1 MVTKVTY
8 CGLTPQGIVPEDVE
22 EGQGAAVTVGRVLP
36 AASPMTLHSHSI
48 VLSLWCAQPIL
59 QSVVVAILWRRK
71 LHKQF
76 PVFFLFLLV
85 QVANFAIMFPLWLTG
100 IDTMYFWLFWLGEA
114 VNAVLGFKVIHEIFL
129 DVFRP
134 YHTLKD
140 LGTLLFKWAGVVM
153 LLVSV
158 VVAFSSSSD
167 QHPMMN
173 AITTLQL
180 SVRIVQVGL
189 ILFLL
194 LFSSFLGVS
203 RKQVSFGISLGFGL
217 FGGVE
222 LMLLALNSGGF
233 IRHDNF
239 DLINMLTYN
248 FAIFVWL
255 GYSFSRK
262 AGREAAV
269 NRLQTQRWEQGLA
282 DLQPTVPS
290 DSLIPMFEGM
300 VERAFSRSSNL
311 EQRTDHLEQRADHL
325 PLSRPGKPQKANSA
339 AAGSNSRP

>member
-1 MVTKVTY
+1 
-8 CGLTPQGIVPEDVE
+8 
-22 EGQGAAVTVGRVLP
+22 
-36 AASPMTLHSHSI
+36 MTLHSHTI
-48 VLSLWCAQPIL
+48 VLSLWCAQPTL
-59 QSVVVAILWRRK
+59 QSVVAVILWRRK

-76 PVFFLFLLV
+76 PVFFLFLLA
-85 QVANFAIMFPLWLTG
+85 QVANFAITFPLWLTR
-100 IDTMYFWLFWLGEA
+100 IDTAYFWLFWLGEA

-189 ILFLL
+189 IFFLL
-194 LFSSFLGVS
+194 LFSRFLGVS
-203 RKQVSFGISLGFGL
+203 WKQISFGISLGFGL
-217 FGGVE
+217 FAGME
-222 LMLLALNSGGF
+222 LMLWALNSGGF
-233 IRHDNF
+233 VRHDNF

-248 FAIFVWL
+248 FAVVVWL

-262 AGREAAV
+262 AGREASV

-282 DLQPTVPS
+282 DLQPAVPS

-311 EQRTDHLEQRADHL
+311 EQTADHLQQAADHL
-325 PLSRPGKPQKANSA
+325 PLDRPGKALRTNSA
-339 AAGSNSRP
+339 AAGSNTRP